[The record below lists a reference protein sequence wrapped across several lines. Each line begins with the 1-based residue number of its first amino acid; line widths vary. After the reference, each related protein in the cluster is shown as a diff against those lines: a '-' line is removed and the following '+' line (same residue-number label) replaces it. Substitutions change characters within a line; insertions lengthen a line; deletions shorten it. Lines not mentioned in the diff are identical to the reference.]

1 MAKKWILE
9 EDGVAGEPAG
19 PTLIRHEPLTVERN
33 DNHIYFYSSVNSDRC
48 LALIQQ
54 IRYADNNLRTQ
65 RVDRSIPDDH
75 PRIPIWL
82 HINSGGGGVF
92 SALALTD
99 QLKQIQTPIYSIVE
113 GMCASAA
120 TLISMSCTRRFIQPS
135 SYMLIHQITSL
146 FWGTFEE
153 FKDEVHLLDMLMNT
167 IVGFYAE
174 GSKMKKREIKKLLQ
188 RDSWFNANECVEKG
202 LVDGIMK

>member
-1 MAKKWILE
+1 MRKGWKLE
-9 EDGVAGEPAG
+9 AEDAVEEPAG
-19 PTLIRHEPLTVERN
+19 PTLIRSEPLTVERN

-135 SYMLIHQITSL
+135 SYMLIHQISSI
-146 FWGTFEE
+146 FWGTYEE
-153 FKDEVHLLDMLMNT
+153 FKDEIHLLDMLMDT
-167 IVGFYAE
+167 IAGFYVG
-174 GSKMKKREIKKLLQ
+174 GSKMKKGEVKKLLK
-188 RDSWFNANECVEKG
+188 RDSWFNANECVERG
-202 LVDGIMK
+202 LADEVMK